1 MGKGPWLGGG
11 AKLDA
16 LHQADQPAERT
27 VIPISPATCSA
38 GPSGSSPPLRA
49 KRVGDLLGPIRHPL
63 VTR

>member
-1 MGKGPWLGGG
+1 MGKGPWLG
-11 AKLDA
+11 AV
-16 LHQADQPAERT
+16 RSST
-27 VIPISPATCSA
+27 RSIRPISQPSGRSSRSVRRTCSE

>member
-27 VIPISPATCSA
+27 VIPINPANMQRR
-38 GPSGSSPPLRA
+38 PEW
-49 KRVGDLLGPIRHPL
+49 
-63 VTR
+63 